1 MRRQG
6 RDREGVS
13 ALRVRLASGAS
24 EAASRWEEIGLDST
38 LFVLSHFPH
47 RIKLIRVNH
56 AFDSNSMQAP

>member
-24 EAASRWEEIGLDST
+24 EAASRWEIGLDST
-38 LFVLSHFPH
+38 LFVLSHFPYQ
-47 RIKLIRVNH
+47 IDKSKSRV
-56 AFDSNSMQAP
+56 

>member
-24 EAASRWEEIGLDST
+24 EAASRWEIGLGNRTGFDAFCIIS
-38 LFVLSHFPH
+38 FSLSN
-47 RIKLIRVNH
+47 R
-56 AFDSNSMQAP
+56 

>member
-24 EAASRWEEIGLDST
+24 EAASRREEIGLGNRTGLD
-38 LFVLSHFPH
+38 
-47 RIKLIRVNH
+47 
-56 AFDSNSMQAP
+56 AFSIISFSS